1 MCTYGCN
8 EEKKN
13 IISLIYQSRQGVWAV
28 TSGTLFCLLF
38 NAVIKWNAR
47 FLMSQ
52 PLLQLLLHHRKS
64 SHMSL
69 LTIYEP
75 DKLDV
80 TVQAQKGSLIA
91 YLALV

>member
-1 MCTYGCN
+1 
-8 EEKKN
+8 
-13 IISLIYQSRQGVWAV
+13 
-28 TSGTLFCLLF
+28 
-38 NAVIKWNAR
+38 
-47 FLMSQ
+47 MSQ
-52 PLLQLLLHHRKS
+52 PLLQLLLHHRKI